1 MATLKMNIV
10 ANKSVSNTKRI
21 MDPFM
26 VHDVMLKEAKMNE
39 FKSEKTGETFTTFRL
54 VYENDK
60 EEIFEE
66 TIWQPKQSDGVR
78 PEAIYPQPSNFES
91 LQFELGHILMTFAKD
106 KIEAF
111 NKFAETIDFID
122 KNDFIKFC
130 NGLEKTLL
138 PSIGMKTKLK
148 LICDKKRRTRLPYFC
163 KVSKNGD
170 AFMAD
175 NFLGDKVFISE
186 YDEKL
191 KNKIFSAAP
200 TAQIPDPTSDISFLN
215 ADSKSTNITN
225 QSNND
230 DILNL
235 L

>member
-1 MATLKMNIV
+1 
-10 ANKSVSNTKRI
+10 
-21 MDPFM
+21 
-26 VHDVMLKEAKMNE
+26 
-39 FKSEKTGETFTTFRL
+39 
-54 VYENDK
+54 
-60 EEIFEE
+60 
-66 TIWQPKQSDGVR
+66 
-78 PEAIYPQPSNFES
+78 
-91 LQFELGHILMTFAKD
+91 
-106 KIEAF
+106 
-111 NKFAETIDFID
+111 
-122 KNDFIKFC
+122 
-130 NGLEKTLL
+130 
-138 PSIGMKTKLK
+138 
-148 LICDKKRRTRLPYFC
+148 
-163 KVSKNGD
+163 
-170 AFMAD
+170 MAD